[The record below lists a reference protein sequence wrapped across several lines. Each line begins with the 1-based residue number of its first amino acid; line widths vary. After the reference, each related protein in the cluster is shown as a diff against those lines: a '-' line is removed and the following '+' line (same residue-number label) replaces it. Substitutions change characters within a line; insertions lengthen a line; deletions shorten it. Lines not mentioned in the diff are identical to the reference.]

1 MGEPHRFSDG
11 YRAPAV
17 VRAFELLR
25 AVAAAPEGLS
35 LSQLAARLGLSKS
48 TIHGLIRAL
57 VQAGALDQ
65 DLDRRRYILGD
76 TIADLAFNSWNYLG
90 IHEIAQPVLDELGRR
105 IGESVFL
112 GILSRRRGVIV
123 ATAEADKPLK
133 ISSPP
138 GTTIPL
144 MAGAV
149 GKIFLARLN
158 DEHVRRLIAENGLPA
173 YTPHSITEEDT
184 YLAELARVRRQG
196 YALDNEEYLPGVRA
210 VAVGLRKIRG
220 LTMALWVVGFAAS
233 LDDAKLPAVVDA
245 ARKATRRLESA
256 LESKEGVN
264 SKK

>member
-1 MGEPHRFSDG
+1 MGDARRLSEG

-17 VRAFELLR
+17 VRAFDLLR
-25 AVAAAPEGLS
+25 AVAAAPQGLS
-35 LSQLAARLGLSKS
+35 LSQLSKQLRLSKS

-65 DLDRRRYILGD
+65 DLERRRYILGG
-76 TIADLAFNSWNYLG
+76 TIAELAFNSWNYLE
-90 IHEIAQPVLDELGRR
+90 IHENAQPVLAELCRR

-149 GKIFLARLN
+149 GKIFLARLET
-158 DEHVRRLIAENGLPA
+158 EHVRRVIAENGLPA
-173 YTPHSITEEDT
+173 YTPHSITTEAA

-210 VAVGLRKIRG
+210 VAVGLRQIRG
-220 LTMALWVVGFAAS
+220 LTLALWVVGFAAS
-233 LDDAKLPAVVDA
+233 LDDAKLPAVIEA
-245 ARKATRRLESA
+245 SRATARLLAETLENKST
-256 LESKEGVN
+256 
-264 SKK
+264 KKT

>member
-1 MGEPHRFSDG
+1 M
-11 YRAPAV
+11 
-17 VRAFELLR
+17 RAFELLR

-35 LSQLAARLGLSKS
+35 LSQLATQLGLSKS

-65 DLDRRRYILGD
+65 DLERRHYTLGS
-76 TIADLAFNSWNYLG
+76 TIADLAFNSWNYLE
-90 IHEIAQPVLDELGRR
+90 IHESAQPVLDELCRK

-149 GKIFLARLN
+149 GKIFLARLEE
-158 DEHVRRLIAENGLPA
+158 EHVRRVIAEKGLPA
-173 YTPHSITEEDT
+173 YTSRSITAEDA
-184 YLAELARVRRQG
+184 YLAELDLVRRQG
-196 YALDNEEYLPGVRA
+196 FALDNEEYLPGVRA
-210 VAVGLRKIRG
+210 VAVGLKKIRG
-220 LTMALWVVGFAAS
+220 LTLALWVVGFAAS
-233 LDDAKLPAVVDA
+233 LGNGELPAVIDA
-245 ARKATRRLESA
+245 ARAAARRLEEA
-256 LESKEGVN
+256 LD
-264 SKK
+264 KKK